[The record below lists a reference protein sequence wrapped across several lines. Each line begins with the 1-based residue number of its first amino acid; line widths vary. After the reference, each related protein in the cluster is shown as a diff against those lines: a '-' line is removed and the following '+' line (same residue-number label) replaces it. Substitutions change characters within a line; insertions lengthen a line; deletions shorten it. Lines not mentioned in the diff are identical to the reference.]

1 MHSLASLS
9 NTTTSRVRR
18 MASQWRNASPAGNT
32 SVDLCYG
39 QGHPACHQQ
48 GQRHGGQQQ
57 HGASHHPSF
66 LFAYVPVRKA
76 ADASGRNRIVHTGH
90 TIPSS
95 PHDPVGDLSAV
106 QPVAPLTHRAPIGA
120 HLRRGAVRTLCPLL
134 GGTVPRSCV
143 MAHRPNGVTW
153 PLLVV
158 ASMWRTSQ
166 NAVNTTFG
174 EHLIHAPR

>member
-95 PHDPVGDLSAV
+95 PHDPRGSKRGTAGCTTDS
-106 QPVAPLTHRAPIGA
+106 PRTHRCPPSPRRGSEPLTADGR
-120 HLRRGAVRTLCPLL
+120 HLTKIVRYGTSPKRRNFAVTC
-134 GGTVPRSCV
+134 SC
-143 MAHRPNGVTW
+143 
-153 PLLVV
+153 
-158 ASMWRTSQ
+158 
-166 NAVNTTFG
+166 
-174 EHLIHAPR
+174 